1 MATKKKSVVLPRRIK
16 TGIAA
21 APIDSF
27 RDFKKYIHA
36 ECDKKEI
43 SQVVKSYLKDTLN
56 KKDNELILKNIPDY
70 EFSSATW
77 LASSVLWK
85 QKEFPLPENWNFDT
99 AFNAYVDDL
108 KYKAEKIIKKAS
120 FEKTDDAP
128 KVERKTPME
137 IIQEKAAEFIGDI
150 EGVVDEYLNGDIK
163 EYSLF
168 DTLKRTES
176 SAQQARLVGDRYKK
190 VREEIAELCE
200 LPPVSKQ
207 TDAQKQLAEG
217 YAFLKKTEQKAYLK
231 FLDGLIDDVDKY
243 IGAKKAVRKPRVAK
257 PKAADKQ
264 VAKVQY
270 MKQCPDYKLASI
282 APINII
288 GAMRLYLFNTKTR
301 VITELIS
308 NAANGFEV
316 KGTTVQG
323 IDMENSRSVKLR
335 KPEDF
340 IKVVMNKTPRQ
351 INKAW
356 EELTTKS
363 TEANG
368 RINKDMIIMR
378 VTDR

>member
-1 MATKKKSVVLPRRIK
+1 MATKKKSVVLPRRVK
-16 TGIAA
+16 TGVAA

-27 RDFKKYIHA
+27 RDFKQYIHA
-36 ECDKKEI
+36 ECEKKEI

-56 KKDNELILKNIPDY
+56 KKDSEFILKNTPEY
-70 EFSSATW
+70 EFTSASW
-77 LASSVLWK
+77 LASSVLWQ
-85 QKEFPLPENWNFDT
+85 QKELPLPTNWNFDT
-99 AFNAYVDDL
+99 AFDNYIEDL
-108 KYKAEKIIKKAS
+108 KYKAQHAVKMAS
-120 FEKTDDAP
+120 FVKKDDTP
-128 KVERKTPME
+128 TVERKTPME

-150 EGVVDEYLNGDIK
+150 EGIVDDYLNGDIK

-168 DTLKRTES
+168 DTLKRTEA
-176 SAQQARLVGDRYKK
+176 SAQQARLVAERYKK
-190 VREEIAELCE
+190 VRAEIDELCN

-207 TDAQKQLAEG
+207 SDFQKQLAEG
-217 YAFLKKTEQKAYLK
+217 YSFLKKTEQKAYLK
-231 FLDGLIDDVDKY
+231 FLDNLIDDVDKY

-264 VAKVQY
+264 VAKIQY

-316 KGTTVQG
+316 KGTTVLG

-340 IKVVMNKTPRQ
+340 IKIVMSKTPRQ

-356 EELTTKS
+356 DELTTKS